1 MKPVPLDY
9 VVPSSVEEAVAVLH
23 EGGGE
28 ARPIAGGQSLIP
40 LLNLRLATP
49 ATLVD
54 VARLPELAGVTV
66 GGSSIVL
73 GAAVTHSDVEHSKE
87 LARSL
92 PLLPFVAGHIGHPP
106 IRVRGTLGGSL
117 AHGDPAA
124 EWPTV
129 MALLDATVLAQ
140 GVTGSRRISARHFCS
155 SFLTTVL
162 EPDEVLVS
170 IEIAQPSHR
179 CRFAFSE
186 FARQAG
192 AFALVI
198 VAAMAVI
205 HDGVVDDVA
214 LGVGGCGSTP
224 LVFTGDALPLAGER
238 LDDTAIDETARVVSS
253 SVEPPSDIHASG
265 EDRREI
271 ARALVARTLRGFGG
285 PPPNGGWAP

>member
-1 MKPVPLDY
+1 MKPVPLNY

-87 LARSL
+87 LAHSL

-140 GVTGSRRISARHFCS
+140 GVTGAGE
-155 SFLTTVL
+155 FLLAT
-162 EPDEVLVS
+162 S
-170 IEIAQPSHR
+170 
-179 CRFAFSE
+179 
-186 FARQAG
+186 
-192 AFALVI
+192 
-198 VAAMAVI
+198 
-205 HDGVVDDVA
+205 
-214 LGVGGCGSTP
+214 
-224 LVFTGDALPLAGER
+224 ALPSSRPFSSPTRFSSRSRSRSLP
-238 LDDTAIDETARVVSS
+238 TAVDSPSPSS
-253 SVEPPSDIHASG
+253 PA
-265 EDRREI
+265 RREP
-271 ARALVARTLRGFGG
+271 L
-285 PPPNGGWAP
+285 PW